1 MVSNVDNIKTP
12 LETVKEKL
20 LINKVYP
27 SCDVE
32 CEDFLMNPQVCENLN
47 AGVHRLID

>member
-27 SCDVE
+27 GCDVE
-32 CEDFLMNPQVCENLN
+32 CEDFLMNPQVC
-47 AGVHRLID
+47 